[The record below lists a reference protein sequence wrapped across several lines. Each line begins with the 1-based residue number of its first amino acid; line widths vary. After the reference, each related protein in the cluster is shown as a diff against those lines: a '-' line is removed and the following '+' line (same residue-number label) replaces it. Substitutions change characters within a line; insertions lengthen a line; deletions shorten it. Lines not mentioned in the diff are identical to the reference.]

1 MVSGCASTHAGH
13 ASKTPVREIHT
24 YDGDWFVQHNALR
37 SPGAASVE
45 DLRAR
50 QRKVEYYQATYA
62 PMRRGVVP
70 HPVYIDETNVEEL
83 RDFDFVFLCMDGRP
97 GQEGVVRKLE
107 ELDLPFIDTGLG
119 IEDSEDGLRGILR
132 VTTSTPGHCD
142 HVWDTC
148 RIPFASGE
156 VKDLYAS
163 NIQLAELNALTTAQR
178 RHE

>member
-13 ASKTPVREIHT
+13 ASETPVREIHT

-62 PMRRGVVP
+62 PMRRGVGVVP

-83 RDFDFVFLCMDGRP
+83 RDFDFVFRCMDGRP

-132 VTTSTPGHCD
+132 DHEHARALRSRLGHVP
-142 HVWDTC
+142 HPV
-148 RIPFASGE
+148 R
-156 VKDLYAS
+156 K
-163 NIQLAELNALTTAQR
+163 R
-178 RHE
+178 